1 MITVVATLPSKRC
14 TCCKDVKGIRS
25 FNKSSKGVYNRDA
38 ICSECK
44 ETNRKERDRSIK
56 GKLSKIYSKQKTSS
70 KKRNHLPPTYT
81 LQELI
86 NWAVKKT
93 NYIELWSKWKD
104 SGYNSNLAPS
114 INRLEDDKGYYFGN
128 IEMVTWE
135 QNILDGQDKYRRGII
150 KTSSGKVF
158 QYTLEGKYI
167 DEHFSSMEAARDTGL
182 HSSGI
187 SAVCQG
193 RMKQSGGFIW
203 SYTILK

>member
-1 MITVVATLPSKRC
+1 M
-14 TCCKDVKGIRS
+14 
-25 FNKSSKGVYNRDA
+25 
-38 ICSECK
+38 
-44 ETNRKERDRSIK
+44 
-56 GKLSKIYSKQKTSS
+56 
-70 KKRNHLPPTYT
+70 
-81 LQELI
+81 
-86 NWAVKKT
+86 
-93 NYIELWSKWKD
+93 
-104 SGYNSNLAPS
+104 APS